1 MHVYVV
7 WNKNSVMDFD
17 QRFYYNFVRITFV
30 IDESC
35 KEVQTTFSMPPQ
47 SIVVALLAGLTN
59 TLSFNNY
66 SDSIIHYKE
75 SVADYHLD

>member
-1 MHVYVV
+1 
-7 WNKNSVMDFD
+7 MDFD
-17 QRFYYNFVRITFV
+17 QRFYFYFVRTPFV

-35 KEVQTTFSMPPQ
+35 KEVQTTFSMPHQ

-59 TLSFNNY
+59 TPSFKKY
-66 SDSIIHYKE
+66 SDSIIPNKE

>member
-1 MHVYVV
+1 
-7 WNKNSVMDFD
+7 MDFD
-17 QRFYYNFVRITFV
+17 QRFYYYFVRTPFV

-35 KEVQTTFSMPPQ
+35 KEVQTTFSMAPR

-59 TLSFNNY
+59 TPSFSFNNY

-75 SVADYHLD
+75 SVGDYHLD